1 MIPLEGINAIRG
13 FLARSTL
20 RGDEVDAFNK
30 CVGWLY
36 QEEMITRRAMEVAA
50 AAAAAEKAKLA
61 AAQSPGPTPEA
72 AGQPEPAQAQ
82 AA

>member
-36 QEEMITRRAMEVAA
+36 QEEMLTRRAME

-61 AAQSPGPTPEA
+61 AAQSPGPTPA
-72 AGQPEPAQAQ
+72 AEGQPEPARAE